1 MTQVVA
7 QPGRSVP
14 LRTCV
19 GCRRVVAQTE
29 LQRFVLVDGVVTP
42 DPGRTAAGRGAWLH
56 PDPNCVGLAC
66 RRGGFARA
74 FRTRVSDAELC
85 QPPGTS

>member
-1 MTQVVA
+1 MVA
-7 QPGRSVP
+7 QGARHVA

-29 LQRFVLVDGVVTP
+29 LQRFVLVDGIVTP
-42 DPGRTAAGRGAWLH
+42 DPCRTAAGRGAWLH
-56 PDPNCVGLAC
+56 ADPNCLGQAC

-74 FRTRVSDAELC
+74 FRARVNDAGLC
-85 QPPGTS
+85 QLPGTR